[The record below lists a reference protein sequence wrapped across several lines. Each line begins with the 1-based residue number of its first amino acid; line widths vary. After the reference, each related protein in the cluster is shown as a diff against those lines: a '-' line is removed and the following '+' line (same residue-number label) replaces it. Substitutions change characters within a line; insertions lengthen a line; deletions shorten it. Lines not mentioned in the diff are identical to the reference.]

1 MKQRFTVTGPRRI
14 EGVPKGGT
22 VDLDPAAHNID
33 ALIVAGHIKPKL
45 ARAETAKEA
54 D

>member
-22 VDLDPAAHNID
+22 VELDPATHNIA
-33 ALIVAGHIKPKL
+33 ALIAAGHIKPKKTQTS
-45 ARAETAKEA
+45 EEA
-54 D
+54 S